1 LLRTPN
7 SGSESLSL
15 KLARTDGTN
24 DVTPPDPALYD
35 ITDLLG
41 PGTWFIFEMESSG
54 SKVTERTKDATGTTT
69 LGTISITDSTPLSGG
84 KVLFYN

>member
-1 LLRTPN
+1 
-7 SGSESLSL
+7 
-15 KLARTDGTN
+15 
-24 DVTPPDPALYD
+24 
-35 ITDLLG
+35 
-41 PGTWFIFEMESSG
+41 MESSG